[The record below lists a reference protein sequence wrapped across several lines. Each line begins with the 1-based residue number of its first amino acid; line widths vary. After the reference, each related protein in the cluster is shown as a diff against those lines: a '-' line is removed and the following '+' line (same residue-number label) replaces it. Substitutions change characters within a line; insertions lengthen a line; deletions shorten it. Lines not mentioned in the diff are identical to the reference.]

1 MREPRVNCR
10 DATRARRISGAR
22 TTLPCA
28 GRSGKSEETII
39 RADQTAQNRPV
50 VQILTEFGAGNL
62 IGQCYRRQ
70 DSFIFACD
78 GIAFSFPGSM
88 VG

>member
-1 MREPRVNCR
+1 MREPRVNR
-10 DATRARRISGAR
+10 NHATHARRISGDR
-22 TTLPCA
+22 TALPCA
-28 GRSGKSEETII
+28 GRSEKSEETII
-39 RADQTAQNRPV
+39 RADQTAQNGPV
-50 VQILTEFGAGNL
+50 VQIRTEFGAGDL